1 MSDTVYRVEM
11 IVFQPDVVENT
22 SFDTMKEAVTW
33 ANEHVSEYDA
43 YDVYAIDVNTLKEDC
58 VWSDKREAWVKSVWA
73 GVKAGRKNR

>member
-1 MSDTVYRVEM
+1 MSNDTVYRVEM
-11 IVFQPDVVENT
+11 IIFEPDVTECS

-58 VWSDKREAWVKSVWA
+58 VWSDKREKWVKSVWA
-73 GVKAGRKNR
+73 GVKAGRR